1 MIIDVHNHYYPPR
14 YLAEVERGGSV
25 VRVAHDAQGQ
35 LLIQY
40 PGDYNV
46 VVRAHRD
53 LAERVRA
60 MDEHGVAVQAI
71 SLTTPG
77 VHVEEPRRGLELA
90 RLVNDEFAE
99 AAARHPGRFA
109 PLAALPLHD
118 PTAAV
123 LELERAVTQ
132 LGHRGALL
140 FSNVNGRSL
149 DDPAYFSLFE
159 KLAELQVPAFLH
171 PTNPAALGA
180 VADYRLTA
188 IVGFLFDTTTAV
200 LRLVFAGVLERLPSL
215 RLIIGHLGGTIP
227 FVAER
232 ADRAF
237 EAYDECRAHIT
248 RPPSEYLRRL
258 YYDTVN
264 FDADALRLGLAF
276 AGVDRIVFGSD
287 YPHQVGSIDRALA
300 AVRSLDLT
308 DAERDALLGGNAARL
323 LGGARRAPAGD
334 WQTPAGSHTLR

>member
-1 MIIDVHNHYYPPR
+1 MMIDIHTHYYPPR
-14 YLAEVERGGSV
+14 YLAALEHGSSL
-25 VRVAHDAQGQ
+25 VRVAHDTQGQ

-46 VVRAHRD
+46 VVRGHHELD
-53 LAERVRA
+53 ERVHA
-60 MDEHGVAVQAI
+60 MDEHGIDVQAI

-77 VHVEEPRRGLELA
+77 VHVEERRRGIEVA

-99 AAARHPGRFA
+99 ATARYPGRFA

-118 PTAAV
+118 PDAAV
-123 LELERAVTQ
+123 RELERAVTQ

-149 DDPAYFSLFE
+149 DDPAYFPLFE

-171 PTNPAALGA
+171 PTNPAFLGA

-188 IVGFLFDTTTAV
+188 IVGFLFDTTTAAM
-200 LRLVFAGVLERLPSL
+200 RLVFAGVLERLPAL
-215 RLIIGHLGGTIP
+215 RLIVGHLGGTIP
-227 FVAER
+227 YVAER

-237 EAYDECRAHIT
+237 DAYDECRAHIART
-248 RPPSEYLRRL
+248 PSEYFRRL

-264 FDADALRLGLAF
+264 FNPDALRLGLAF
-276 AGVDRIVFGSD
+276 AGASHLVFGSD
-287 YPHQVGSIDRALA
+287 YPYFEPAEELAFVREAVGEDA
-300 AVRSLDLT
+300 AI
-308 DAERDALLGGNAARL
+308 LGGNAAAL
-323 LGGARRAPAGD
+323 FGL
-334 WQTPAGSHTLR
+334 TE